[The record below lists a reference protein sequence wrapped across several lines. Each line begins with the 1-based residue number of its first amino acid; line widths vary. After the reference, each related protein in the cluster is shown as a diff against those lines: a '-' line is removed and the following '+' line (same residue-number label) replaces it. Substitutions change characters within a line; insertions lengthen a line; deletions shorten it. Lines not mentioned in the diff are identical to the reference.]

1 MNKIIKLSFTKAAL
15 TAVLACFIAFT
26 ASAQTTVT
34 SSTTT
39 MSTGTYQV
47 TEDVTISNR
56 ITISGEGTTLT
67 ASKGIAVHQGNSLTI
82 EGDGSLNAYNEVYS
96 DAAIGGSKSS
106 PNAGTITINGGNI
119 FAKSY
124 NYSNNNGV
132 QSAAIGGG
140 YFYDYDYAN
149 GIDKSIGGNGTIII
163 NGGTIHTLVSFGGAA
178 SIGGSKG
185 ADGGHITITGG
196 TITAERGGGN
206 TKGAGIGGGDNGNGG
221 TIIISGGTIT
231 TKNKSGYGAGIG
243 GGSSANGGNITI
255 SGGDITAIGGGSS
268 AGIGGGNGGS
278 AGTITI
284 SGGIVKATGQTGSA
298 GIGGSGG
305 SYGGSITISVDKQH
319 RLHRC
324 KLCRNNH
331 YC

>member
-1 MNKIIKLSFTKAAL
+1 MKYRKLL
-15 TAVLACFIAFT
+15 TFFAVSMLLAFT

-56 ITISGEGTTLT
+56 ITISGDVTLILGEGTTLT

-119 FAKSY
+119 FARSY
-124 NYSNNNGV
+124 KYPKNGV

-149 GIDKSIGGNGTIII
+149 NIDKSIGGNGTIII

-178 SIGGSKG
+178 CFFRRCCLDRRFKG
-185 ADGGHITITGG
+185 
-196 TITAERGGGN
+196 R
-206 TKGAGIGGGDNGNGG
+206 
-221 TIIISGGTIT
+221 
-231 TKNKSGYGAGIG
+231 
-243 GGSSANGGNITI
+243 
-255 SGGDITAIGGGSS
+255 
-268 AGIGGGNGGS
+268 
-278 AGTITI
+278 
-284 SGGIVKATGQTGSA
+284 
-298 GIGGSGG
+298 
-305 SYGGSITISVDKQH
+305 
-319 RLHRC
+319 
-324 KLCRNNH
+324 
-331 YC
+331 